1 MIEISMEVFEEEV
14 IQMNIFRVEVKIY
27 INYFYLRDYIIV
39 FFN

>member
-14 IQMNIFRVEVKIY
+14 IQMNIFRVKVKIY